1 MRSSCAKL
9 AGIRQRIFT
18 ERSFPRDT
26 RSEEVKEFDKGVR
39 RYMKKKHARRWTNV
53 LVRLVTRDDRKQVA
67 AAEAFVSKGAWVSTL
82 VLVEA
87 TWVLTAVY
95 ALTHAEMATA
105 IDMLLHHRDLTLQ
118 ESESVAAALEQYRSR
133 PALGF
138 SDCLIL
144 EIARKAG
151 HLPLGTFDRDLS
163 KLDGA
168 ERL

>member
-1 MRSSCAKL
+1 MRAV
-9 AGIRQRIFT
+9 
-18 ERSFPRDT
+18 D
-26 RSEEVKEFDKGVR
+26 
-39 RYMKKKHARRWTNV
+39 TNV

-67 AAEAFVSKGAWVSTL
+67 AAESFISKGAWVSTL

-87 TWVLTAVY
+87 TWVLASVY
-95 ALTHAEMATA
+95 ELTHPELVTA
-105 IDMLLHHRDLTLQ
+105 IDMLLHHRDLTIQ
-118 ESESVAAALEQYRSR
+118 DSETIAAALEQYRRR

-144 EIARKAG
+144 EVARKAG
-151 HLPLGTFDRDLS
+151 HVPLGTFDRDLG